1 MEPLNLPEYH
11 PVLSKRGE
19 KVLIYD
25 PLRRR
30 AVALTPEEWVR
41 QHFVNYLLTERAYP
55 MELLANE
62 VGITLNGLTKRC
74 DTVIYDRYVHPL
86 AIVEYKAPSV
96 TISQRTI
103 DQIVRYNITLRVGC
117 LMISNG
123 LNHYCCCLDTVSG
136 TFVYLKEIPLYE
148 NLGNLLRN
156 PSDEDTGSSLR

>member
-1 MEPLNLPEYH
+1 MESLNLPEYH
-11 PVLSKRGE
+11 PVLSKRGSR
-19 KVLIYD
+19 VLIYD

-41 QHFVNYLLTERAYP
+41 QHFVNYLITERAYP
-55 MELLANE
+55 MELLSNE

-74 DTVIYDRYVHPL
+74 DTVIYDRYAHPL
-86 AIVEYKAPSV
+86 AIVEYKSPSV

-123 LNHYCCCLDTVSG
+123 LNHYCCCLDANRNV
-136 TFVYLKEIPLYE
+136 FEYLESIPTYAELHSRM
-148 NLGNLLRN
+148 L
-156 PSDEDTGSSLR
+156 